1 MKYKIHFNEFALWT
15 ITGIVIAPLSIHWT
29 IILILLAIIGGI
41 SIKEDENNADT
52 RQLRNQNENIL

>member
-15 ITGIVIAPLSIHWT
+15 ITGIVIAPLSINWT

-41 SIKEDENNADT
+41 SIKEDENNADA
-52 RQLRNQNENIL
+52 

>member
-1 MKYKIHFNEFALWT
+1 MKHKIHFNEFALWT
-15 ITGIVIAPLSIHWT
+15 ITGIAIAPLSINWT

-52 RQLRNQNENIL
+52 